1 MCELVMFH
9 ANRRGEI
16 MAGKIH
22 LQSQDTVE
30 TMALP
35 RCGMQPSS
43 LDAIHPAIPWHRD
56 IRLLAPPNYNTQ
68 QPIHPTRNFTRKLN
82 SIQSNSAENSPRSD

>member
-35 RCGMQPSS
+35 RCGI
-43 LDAIHPAIPWHRD
+43 D
-56 IRLLAPPNYNTQ
+56 LLWTKSIGYSMA
-68 QPIHPTRNFTRKLN
+68 
-82 SIQSNSAENSPRSD
+82 SGIQSPPATL